1 MSTPGDRLELVSS
14 VYHTA
19 LARRP
24 ADLRL
29 AKTPEDARAVM
40 ANVDALEAK
49 YLDAVA
55 AALNANGPD
64 IEAAY
69 QAAKDASDAVEK
81 AYAQGQQLAA
91 RIKAVAGVV
100 TALGTLITKASAAV

>member
-1 MSTPGDRLELVSS
+1 MSTPLDRLHLVSS
-14 VYHTA
+14 TYQAA

-24 ADLRL
+24 ADLRQ
-29 AKTPEDARAVM
+29 AKTPDQAQAVL
-40 ANVDALEAK
+40 ANVDALEVQ
-49 YLDAVA
+49 YLDAA
-55 AALNANGPD
+55 KAALDATGPD

-69 QAAKDASDAVEK
+69 QAARDASDAVEQ

-100 TALGTLITKASAAV
+100 TALGTLITRASAAV